1 MCLHLTS
8 PSLTIIQHLQRLA
21 EPHDYFVCQVCGV
34 CHTHGKVPEQRLC
47 ARKVQCCM
55 CSTGLLCL
63 EVFST
68 IALLVMPKAAGIL
81 EDCLVYLDCLAADL
95 SSAQQYTGISQHSN
109 LLHSE
114 NLEEMLCTAVW
125 QHHTLR
131 CCTMASLACICLI
144 IHYKIVEVPVTGT
157 MNVAT

>member
-1 MCLHLTS
+1 MIALYVKFVEYV
-8 PSLTIIQHLQRLA
+8 TISQ
-21 EPHDYFVCQVCGV
+21 
-34 CHTHGKVPEQRLC
+34 GKVPDQRLY
-47 ARKVQCCM
+47 ARKVQCC
-55 CSTGLLCL
+55 STRLLCL

-68 IALLVMPKAAGIL
+68 IALLVMLKAAGIL
-81 EDCLVYLDCLAADL
+81 EDCLVYLYCLAADL

-114 NLEEMLCTAVW
+114 NLQEMLCTAVW

-131 CCTMASLACICLI
+131 CCTMASLACIYLI